1 MPAFDGM
8 TKRFRGRPSP
18 KGWGNGQVLIKLD
31 DDIAAALEAY
41 DPNPENKSRT
51 IRALIEIALQHVTGA
66 AQ

>member
-1 MPAFDGM
+1 MPAFDGL
-8 TKRFRGRPSP
+8 TKRYRGRPSP

-31 DDIAAALEAY
+31 ADTTAALEAY
-41 DPNPENKSRT
+41 APNPENKSRT